1 MPRALRHPSTR
12 RRRGELALALLAVS
26 SAAGCATWPA
36 AGGRVAVTLAPVA
49 PSARIAHLAEL
60 QSAPAPPG
68 DERAEIARVLDH
80 AAQAIA
86 ADLTARLTESRQIEL
101 VVAASN
107 ASPAIAA
114 RELSPLAAVETAPS
128 PASSALRLDV
138 RLVGYGRIERKWL
151 VLLIGSGVVEAAVQG
166 LLVAE
171 LAGGWAG
178 AAVAAEEL
186 AQEALVWGGGAHLL
200 ARFYAPVTLTAR
212 LVDPRDERTLWRTWV
227 FSRATRK
234 LRRSL
239 PELERTRRE
248 SLLAA
253 TAAEASRELA
263 LRLERAVRRHRARS
277 SGGPQPTRFPH
288 QQPSVARRHSA
299 HGPAVPALVRLRPL
313 PHPEPAPGRQSSGAL
328 LPDLPA
334 GRACYCVGAFRFSE
348 KPSCRTECAVR

>member
-1 MPRALRHPSTR
+1 MPISRARRHPSTR
-12 RRRGELALALLAVS
+12 RRFGELSLLLLAVS
-26 SAAGCATWPA
+26 LSAGCATWPA
-36 AGGRVAVTLAPVA
+36 AGDRVAVMLAPVA
-49 PSARIAHLAEL
+49 PAARIAHLAEL

-68 DERAEIARVLDH
+68 DERAAIGRTLDD

-101 VVAASN
+101 VAS
-107 ASPAIAA
+107 ASPASPTTAPREASPRAAAETTESPAA
-114 RELSPLAAVETAPS
+114 RP
-128 PASSALRLDV
+128 LRLEV

-166 LLVAE
+166 LVVAE

-212 LVDPRDERTLWRTWV
+212 LVDPRDERVLWRTWV

-239 PELERTRRE
+239 PEPQRERRE
-248 SLLAA
+248 ALLAA

-263 LRLERAVRRHRARS
+263 RRLERAARRHRPRRA
-277 SGGPQPTRFPH
+277 SG
-288 QQPSVARRHSA
+288 
-299 HGPAVPALVRLRPL
+299 
-313 PHPEPAPGRQSSGAL
+313 
-328 LPDLPA
+328 
-334 GRACYCVGAFRFSE
+334 
-348 KPSCRTECAVR
+348 